1 MICLF
6 IVNLLLL
13 KVFCLSCYLVYL
25 QGQHMVD
32 TF

>member
-13 KVFCLSCYLVYL
+13 KAFCLSCYLVYP
-25 QGQHMVD
+25 QGQQVVD